1 MQRWLT
7 HIIVFLSLVSFGQ
20 NANHLALSYTP
31 GFTLA
36 HRADIKNLAAHNFG
50 LELAFESDKSN
61 TNWGKYYNKP
71 SVGYGVLY
79 YNLGKEETG
88 HAFGVLT
95 HVKLNLIKVGK
106 SDVKFRMGAGLAY
119 LTKKF
124 DVYTNRR
131 NQAIGSNLNGS
142 MQFSLVAHT
151 PVRNNLDYIDYGISI
166 SHYSNAAFKVPNL
179 GYNIPS
185 LTFRYGFNV
194 GNNRLDGEVENSVLQ
209 KYDWRAT
216 LIYGKKQRNFAAPQ
230 DFYNFG
236 LQLRG
241 LKNVSK
247 VKAWR
252 FGLDYTLDKTYQF
265 SEDNNVALDSISLI
279 DKSEFAV
286 AAGFQWSFGKAD
298 VIAELGAYLYKPAVL
313 KNPISQRMG
322 VAYRF
327 TENISAQGTLR
338 FHRGV
343 ADFFEI
349 GVGYTL

>member
-1 MQRWLT
+1 LA
-7 HIIVFLSLVSFGQ
+7 HIILCLSLFSFGQ
-20 NANHLALSYTP
+20 NSNYIAASYTP

-50 LELAFESDKSN
+50 FEMAYESDMSESY
-61 TNWGKYYNKP
+61 WGHNYNKP
-71 SVGYGVLY
+71 TVGYGVLY

-88 HAFGVLT
+88 HAFGILT
-95 HVKLNLIKVGK
+95 HVKLNVLRVGK
-106 SDVKFRMGAGLAY
+106 SDVKFRMGAGLGY

-124 DVYTNRR
+124 DVYSNRR

-151 PVRNNLDYIDYGISI
+151 PMRNSLDYIDYGISI

-185 LTFRYGFNV
+185 LTFRYGFNAGSREV
-194 GNNRLDGEVENSVLQ
+194 DNLDERGVLK

-236 LQLRG
+236 FQLRG
-241 LKNVSK
+241 LRNVSEA
-247 VKAWR
+247 KAWR
-252 FGLDYTLDKTYQF
+252 FGLDYTIDKTYMF
-265 SEDNNVALDSISLI
+265 SEDNTVALDSISLVN
-279 DKSEFAV
+279 KSEFAI
-286 AAGFQWSFGKAD
+286 AGGFQWSFGRTD

-322 VAYRF
+322 VAYRI
-327 TENISAQGTLR
+327 TDNLSAQGTLR